1 MDHLLCRINSI
12 LIFLQLKIYRER
24 VTRLNKT
31 QDDQERQTTID
42 WLSPTDFSSQQS
54 DIISRRQEGTGKYFL
69 DSEEFKNWLDKKGEV
84 LFCPGI
90 PGAGKT
96 IITATVIELL
106 RTKFQANDVGIA
118 FIYCNYKSK
127 QEHIFKGFILCLLKQ
142 LIQDRPILPLEIK
155 SLYQRY
161 LDTRTHPSIDE
172 VINVLRTFL
181 AIYSRA
187 FIVVDALD
195 ECSKSDREQL
205 LETLFEF
212 QSQMQINIFATSR
225 PLPDVMKRFGANI
238 QLEIRA
244 NDEDVQMYLENHILK
259 LPSFVSRNSD
269 LQKEIITQIINAVD
283 GMYVAF
289 NHKSSFS
296 D

>member
-1 MDHLLCRINSI
+1 MC
-12 LIFLQLKIYRER
+12 LQLKLFSER
-24 VTRLNKT
+24 VTQLNKT
-31 QDDQERQTTID
+31 QGHQERQKIVD

-54 DIISRRQEGTGKYFL
+54 DFISRYQEGTGKWLL
-69 DSEEFKNWLDKKGEV
+69 DSEELKNWLDKKGEI

-96 IITATVIELL
+96 IITASVIEFL
-106 RTKFQANDVGIA
+106 RTKFQADDVGIA

-127 QEHIFKGFILCLLKQ
+127 QEQTFKGFMLCLLRQ

-155 SLYQRY
+155 NLYQWH
-161 LDTRTHPSIDE
+161 LDARTHPSIDE
-172 VINVLRTFL
+172 VVNVLRTFL
-181 AIYSRA
+181 AIYSRV
-187 FIVVDALD
+187 FIFVDALD

-225 PLPDVMKRFGANI
+225 PLPNIVTKFGGNTS
-238 QLEIRA
+238 LEIRA
-244 NDEDVQMYLENHILK
+244 NDEDVQMYLENHIVT
-259 LPSFVSRNSD
+259 LPNFVLRNSD
-269 LQKEIITQIINAVD
+269 LQKEIVTQIRNVVD

>member
-1 MDHLLCRINSI
+1 MDHLLCRIKSI
-12 LIFLQLKIYRER
+12 LIFLQLKKFSER

-31 QDDQERQTTID
+31 QDDQERQRTID

-54 DIISRRQEGTGKYFL
+54 DIISRRQEGTGEYFL
-69 DSEEFKNWLDKKGEV
+69 DSEEFKNWLDKKGEI

-96 IITATVIELL
+96 IITATVIEFL
-106 RTKFQANDVGIA
+106 RTKFQANNVGIA

-127 QEHIFKGFILCLLKQ
+127 QEQTFKGFMLCLLKQ
-142 LIQDRPILPLEIK
+142 LLQDRPILPLEIK

-181 AIYSRA
+181 AIYSRL

-205 LETLFEF
+205 LVTLFEF
-212 QSQMQINIFATSR
+212 QSQMHINIFATSR
-225 PLPDVMKRFGANI
+225 PLPDVTTKFGGI
-238 QLEIRA
+238 TSLEIRA
-244 NDEDVQMYLENHILK
+244 NDEDVQIYLENHIFT
-259 LPSFVSRNSD
+259 LPNLVLRNSD
-269 LQKEIITQIINAVD
+269 LQKEIVTQIINVVD

-289 NHKSSFS
+289 NHKLSFS